1 MSKDKKT
8 KVIISEEAL
17 NDGSKVQEVEVR
29 ETKDQEQKV
38 QELNFQ
44 GLKNQESKHQEIKL
58 QETKKPTNLRANPM
72 PVDGFV
78 LSIDGK
84 LKKRYESSEDA
95 MAAGTKLKKNF
106 PALQVAVYD
115 ATGRN
120 YTPVELH
127 CGASVANGT

>member
-8 KVIISEEAL
+8 KVTISEEAL
-17 NDGSKVQEVEVR
+17 NDESKVQEGEVR
-29 ETKDQEQKV
+29 EIKDQEQKV

-58 QETKKPTNLRANPM
+58 QETKKPANLRANAM

-95 MAAGTKLKKNF
+95 MAAGTKLKQNF

-115 ATGRN
+115 AAGRN
-120 YTPVELH
+120 YTPVDLQ
-127 CGASVANGT
+127 AQKN